1 MRMRL
6 LFSAAALLV
15 VSMGATA
22 KADGTYA
29 CTVFLCT
36 APGVG
41 DWRGSPACVAPV
53 TTALMQASFG
63 VPWPVCPQ
71 AAISPATSQTN
82 ASLQSK

>member
-15 VSMGATA
+15 ASLGATA
-22 KADGTYA
+22 KADDTYA

-36 APGVG
+36 VPGAG
-41 DWRGSPACVAPV
+41 DWRGIPACVGPV
-53 TTALMQASFG
+53 TTALAQASFG
-63 VPWPVCPQ
+63 VPWPVCPE
-71 AAISPATSQTN
+71 AAISAATSQTN